1 MGAAEIAGTVP
12 TLGDGT
18 DGGGSSAAIFHRS
31 RGGSAGADI
40 VFMTET
46 DRGGDWSAAAAR
58 STCIGTGLGT
68 AGVATVGVGGDD
80 VAKPAS
86 TPGGGR
92 EGIGTFG
99 VVPDT
104 RWPFGLAFIRI
115 CDVARPAS
123 DAFAAAGWPVVGGIG
138 GDDVAK
144 PASDAFAAAGWPVLA
159 GILVDDV
166 AWSACSGSSKPT
178 DLSALL

>member
-12 TLGDGT
+12 TPGDGT
-18 DGGGSSAAIFHRS
+18 DGGGSSAAISHRS
-31 RGGSAGADI
+31 RAGSAGADI
-40 VFMTET
+40 VLMTET
-46 DRGGDWSAAAAR
+46 DRGGDWSTAAAR

-123 DAFAAAGWPVVGGIG
+123 DAFAAAGWPVV
-138 GDDVAK
+138 
-144 PASDAFAAAGWPVLA
+144 
-159 GILVDDV
+159 
-166 AWSACSGSSKPT
+166 
-178 DLSALL
+178 

>member
-1 MGAAEIAGTVP
+1 M
-12 TLGDGT
+12 LGDGT
-18 DGGGSSAAIFHRS
+18 DGGRSSAAIFHRS

-68 AGVATVGVGGDD
+68 AGVDAATIAETV
-80 VAKPAS
+80 S

-104 RWPFGLAFIRI
+104 SWPFGLAFIRI
-115 CDVARPAS
+115 CDVARSAS

-166 AWSACSGSSKPT
+166 ARSACSGSSKPT

>member
-1 MGAAEIAGTVP
+1 M
-12 TLGDGT
+12 
-18 DGGGSSAAIFHRS
+18 
-31 RGGSAGADI
+31 
-40 VFMTET
+40 
-46 DRGGDWSAAAAR
+46 
-58 STCIGTGLGT
+58 
-68 AGVATVGVGGDD
+68 ATVGVGGDD

-138 GDDVAK
+138 GDVVAK

-159 GILVDDV
+159 GIPVDDV

-178 DLSALL
+178 VLSALM

>member
-1 MGAAEIAGTVP
+1 MLGHVADAGGGDGCECGANTGEAASRSAGKPDTAGCDGGWS
-12 TLGDGT
+12 TAAHRFSDGT
-18 DGGGSSAAIFHRS
+18 D
-31 RGGSAGADI
+31 
-40 VFMTET
+40 
-46 DRGGDWSAAAAR
+46 SAAAAR
-58 STCIGTGLGT
+58 STCIGARLGT
-68 AGVATVGVGGDD
+68 AGVNAATIAETV
-80 VAKPAS
+80 S

-92 EGIGTFG
+92 EGIETFG

-104 RWPFGLAFIRI
+104 SWPFGLAFIRI
-115 CDVARPAS
+115 CDVARSAS

-178 DLSALL
+178 VLSALM